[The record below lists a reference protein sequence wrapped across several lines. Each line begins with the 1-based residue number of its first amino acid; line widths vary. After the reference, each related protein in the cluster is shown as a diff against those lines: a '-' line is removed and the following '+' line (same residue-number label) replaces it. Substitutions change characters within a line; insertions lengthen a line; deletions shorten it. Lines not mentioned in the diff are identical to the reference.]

1 VKDVGGDT
9 AFASVVLDRFTGFVS
24 LPVLIVIGFLARASL
39 VGKSNA
45 WIALLCAG
53 GTVAVFG
60 LILVIAGHP
69 NLGGRFK
76 EHENWMRYIG
86 VLHLG
91 IDRMRRR
98 PRLALATLAVAVG
111 YQLVYV
117 AGVYC
122 AVHTIGL
129 SVPNA
134 AILAF
139 VPAIAIAQVMPI
151 SVAGFGLREGM
162 LVLLLRPLG
171 ATTAQAVGVGLLWYA
186 MVLLASLGGA
196 PLVAIGDRR
205 RVPAG
210 GAA

>member
-1 VKDVGGDT
+1 
-9 AFASVVLDRFTGFVS
+9 
-24 LPVLIVIGFLARASL
+24 
-39 VGKSNA
+39 
-45 WIALLCAG
+45 
-53 GTVAVFG
+53 
-60 LILVIAGHP
+60 
-69 NLGGRFK
+69 
-76 EHENWMRYIG
+76 
-86 VLHLG
+86 
-91 IDRMRRR
+91 
-98 PRLALATLAVAVG
+98 VAVG